1 MLVMMDKDSKE
12 DQDRGKGREQGKE
25 QIKGQSWRV
34 TVIKR
39 KLNSWEGIHEEMMR
53 LKRQETIIKMIIEE
67 IMKSKKKDKNGEK

>member
-1 MLVMMDKDSKE
+1 MYYIILE
-12 DQDRGKGREQGKE
+12 TTLGRDWSHTSYSTAISQVKM
-25 QIKGQSWRV
+25 
-34 TVIKR
+34 IKR

>member
-1 MLVMMDKDSKE
+1 MYYIILEITLGSDWSHISYSTAISQVKM
-12 DQDRGKGREQGKE
+12 
-25 QIKGQSWRV
+25 
-34 TVIKR
+34 IKR